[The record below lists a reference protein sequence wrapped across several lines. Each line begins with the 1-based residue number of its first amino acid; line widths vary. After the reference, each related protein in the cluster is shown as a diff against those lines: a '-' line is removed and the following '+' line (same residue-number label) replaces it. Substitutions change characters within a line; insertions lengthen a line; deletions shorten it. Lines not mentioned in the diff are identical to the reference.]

1 MVETLLRQ
9 LHAESMLMAASLVM
23 LWIHR
28 SWKGRFLQRLLA
40 LLATS
45 VHELAHGIAALL
57 IGGDF
62 DRMEV
67 NRDGS
72 GRAWWRGSQTRFRS
86 AFVSSAGYL
95 GTAIAGA
102 ALIAL
107 RHGPFPHA
115 LLLQVFGLALFLSA
129 AFYVR
134 NGFGFATVAALGTG
148 VVAGG
153 LFLPWPL
160 LGLFYCLLGTGLWY
174 HAWRSLLQILGI
186 SAHGGIFLGQVE
198 TDAHK
203 VARLYGGTHRT
214 WCQVWMVLALAALMG
229 GVWVGRY

>member
-9 LHAESMLMAASLVM
+9 LLADWILVAAALVV
-23 LWIHR
+23 LWVHR
-28 SWKGRFLQRLLA
+28 SWRGRFLQRPLA
-40 LLATS
+40 LLATW
-45 VHELAHGIAALL
+45 VHELAHGSAALL
-57 IGGDF
+57 VGGGF

-72 GRAWWRGSQTRFRS
+72 GRAWWHGRQTRFRS
-86 AFVSSAGYL
+86 ALVSSAGYL
-95 GTAIAGA
+95 GTAMAGA

-107 RHGPFPHA
+107 RHGPVPHA
-115 LLLQVFGLALFLSA
+115 LLLQVFGLTMLLSA
-129 AFYVR
+129 ALYVR
-134 NGFGFATVAALGTG
+134 NGFGFTTVAALGAG

-160 LGLFYCLLGTGLWY
+160 VGLFSCLLGTALWY
-174 HAWRSLLQILGI
+174 GAWRSLRQI
-186 SAHGGIFLGQVE
+186 SSTPAHGGILPGQIE

-214 WCQVWMVLALAALMG
+214 WCQIWMVLALAALMG
-229 GVWVGRY
+229 GLWVGKY